1 VRAVKNT
8 IFCPYCNSNQPR
20 YEYREGGRVKFR
32 CQSCGCPVE
41 GGVVDVEKEAGG
53 FGRAKILCIDDDR
66 LLLAL
71 FSDALE
77 AYAYQPLTAI
87 DGPSGIELAKK
98 EHPDLIILDVMM
110 PKMSGF
116 EACRIMRTDPELKDT
131 PIIILTAMHDPNLNV
146 KGFQAGANLA
156 MRKPFGS
163 KELINTIKTALA
175 LKAKRPGI

>member
-1 VRAVKNT
+1 MKNT
-8 IFCPYCNSNQPR
+8 IFCSYCNSTQPR

-41 GGVVDVEKEAGG
+41 VGVIDTEKQSAV

-77 AYAYQPLTAI
+77 AYAYQPLTAT

-98 EHPDLIILDVMM
+98 ERPDLIILDVMM

-116 EACRIMRTDPELKDT
+116 EVCRKMRADPDLKDT
-131 PIIILTAMHDPNLNV
+131 PIIIVTAMHDPNLNV
-146 KGFQAGANLA
+146 KGFEAGANLA

-163 KELINTIKTALA
+163 KDLIKTIKTALA
-175 LKAKRPGI
+175 LKAKGSGT

>member
-1 VRAVKNT
+1 MKNT
-8 IFCPYCNSNQPR
+8 IFCPYCNSTQPR

-41 GGVVDVEKEAGG
+41 AGALDTEKQAGI
-53 FGRAKILCIDDDR
+53 FDRAKILCVDDDR

-98 EHPDLIILDVMM
+98 ERPDLIILDVMM

-116 EACRIMRTDPELKDT
+116 EVCRKMRADPDLKDT
-131 PIIILTAMHDPNLNV
+131 PIIILTAMHDPNLNI
-146 KGFQAGANLA
+146 KGFEAGANLA
-156 MRKPFGS
+156 MRKPFGP

-175 LKAKRPGI
+175 LKPKRSST